1 MEARGVVPIQ
11 FLTPGESG
19 VVSEVSGTSAVI
31 HRFAELGIVKGAA
44 VRVVRSGEP
53 CIVEVGQSRV
63 SLRCAHQVE
72 IFIAVESGEDG
83 RHEVA

>member
-1 MEARGVVPIQ
+1 
-11 FLTPGESG
+11 
-19 VVSEVSGTSAVI
+19 
-31 HRFAELGIVKGAA
+31 
-44 VRVVRSGEP
+44 
-53 CIVEVGQSRV
+53 V